1 MELDTT
7 LPMPAR
13 IGPYFTHVRLHSGK
27 AIFLASDAKTGE
39 QVVIKKSRPHR
50 KDNDLGEQLLLYEAE
65 LQYKCRH
72 PNVVQLK
79 ELMRH
84 DGELYIVTKY
94 SGRNLR
100 EQGELPIE
108 KKLTV
113 LDQLAQALLHCH
125 KQGVIHMDVKR
136 ENVLL
141 NGTTRLADFDAS
153 RPIKEDHPYF
163 EQGLVVGTPSSLAP
177 EYWQKGEFS
186 TRTDVFQYS
195 LLAYQL
201 LFNQEPFGMY
211 EWDGDDWIAYDKPQY
226 KAAKFNAHGQF
237 GGHIYFGLSE
247 NPDNRPEMEDIA
259 RTIKEQAAKL
269 HRQQSAKT
277 SKPYPDPSRAGRY
290 PRIEPEQHIKA
301 SYESDQ
307 QPQQAHLS

>member
-1 MELDTT
+1 MEPDTT
-7 LPMPAR
+7 LSMPAK
-13 IGPYFTHVRLHSGK
+13 IGPYDIHVRLHSTK
-27 AIFLASDAKTGE
+27 AIFLATDAKTGE
-39 QVVIKKSRPHR
+39 KVVIKKSRPHR
-50 KDNDLGEQLLLYEAE
+50 KNNDLGEQLLLYEAE
-65 LQYKCRH
+65 LQYRCRH
-72 PNVVQLK
+72 PHVVQLK

-100 EQGELPIE
+100 EQKELPIE
-108 KKLTV
+108 RKLTV
-113 LDQLAQALLHCH
+113 LDQLAQAILHCH

-141 NGTTRLADFDAS
+141 NGTTRLTDFDAS

-211 EWDGDDWIAYDKPQY
+211 ERDGDDWIAYDKPRY
-226 KAAKFNAHGQF
+226 NATEFNAHGQF

-247 NPDNRPEMEDIA
+247 NPENRPEMEDLA

-277 SKPYPDPSRAGRY
+277 SKPYHDPSRAGRY
-290 PRIEPEQHIKA
+290 PKIEPEQRTKVSYA
-301 SYESDQ
+301 SG
-307 QPQQAHLS
+307 QPRQQALPS